1 MNKKTV
7 IMVALAAT
15 LAMTGCA
22 TMRQTYNA
30 QVRGPW
36 YMNQGK
42 YKEGIAEFDR
52 ELREHPG
59 EPGTA
64 YWLGRYHL
72 ALNEPGEAVSSLEQA
87 VRQDPGDAD
96 AHFWLGVG
104 YWALGDQDRERSQ
117 YEQALR
123 LEPKHLAAN
132 LYLAHNLLDRG
143 QWAEAAA
150 QYDKVLRLAPEQP
163 EALYDRALALDEMH
177 RTDEARRAWKTFL
190 DLHPE
195 GGMALAATDRL
206 NARGGF
212 EYRNVYVGQRRTTI
226 KAVEFDSKGRVSAD
240 SLPSLEMLA
249 AMLSNRRDIVLH
261 IVTYAEGK
269 PALAKARA
277 QAVRKELLAAGDG
290 LDAGRLP
297 LSWFGSAEKVAA
309 GGKTWRV
316 RQSVN
321 FVTQVR

>member
-42 YKEGIAEFDR
+42 YKEGIAEFNR

-72 ALNEPGEAVSSLEQA
+72 ALDEPEKAVPFLEQA
-87 VRQDPGDAD
+87 VSQDPGDAD
-96 AHFWLGVG
+96 AHFWLGVAS
-104 YWALGDQDRERSQ
+104 WALGDPDRERGQ
-117 YEQALR
+117 YEEALR
-123 LEPKHLAAN
+123 IEPGHLAAN
-132 LYLAHNLLDRG
+132 LYLAHNFLDRG
-143 QWAEAAA
+143 QWAEALPL
-150 QYDKVLRLAPEQP
+150 YDRVLKIDPGQP

-177 RTDEARRAWKTFL
+177 RADEARSAWKTFL
-190 DLHPE
+190 NLHPE

-212 EYRNVYVGQRRTTI
+212 EYRNVYVGQRRVTI
-226 KAVEFDSKGRVSAD
+226 KAVEFDSKGQVTQD

-277 QAVRKELLAAGDG
+277 QAVRKELLAAGGG